1 MSATADSS
9 APLARLFSRLA
20 QRRGLRQFVKFGI
33 VGASGFVVNLVIF
46 TLVQHPLSLENRIH
60 WYYVIYSIAF
70 LSGGVSNYVLNRVWT
85 FRSSGHA
92 VREGISFISVSVA
105 ALIVALIVGHLVAP
119 YLGNG
124 HKNWFISTVAA
135 MIVNFVVNKYWT
147 FRSAL

>member
-1 MSATADSS
+1 VSATADSS
-9 APLARLFSRLA
+9 PPLARLFSRLA

-135 MIVNFVVNKYWT
+135 MVVNFVVNKYWT